1 LLHIAQLRSETGRA
15 APRDVEDLFIDLAI
29 TPPAKTSNVLGA
41 LEQSGLAS
49 RGRGR
54 GAVWS
59 LSPTGRRRLSELD
72 LASDLPTLLAE
83 ARALGSS
90 WFGGALHPLL
100 PPELAPP
107 EIATALGKFLHEHP
121 FETNVFGMTR
131 FPVTNQTELD
141 PVSSAIDV
149 ARAACDA
156 HGLEFHLASDR
167 AIVDEQWANVA
178 AHMWASK
185 YGIAF
190 FEDRQSRGVN
200 YNMTIE
206 VGAMVMT
213 GRRCALLKDKSIET
227 MPTDLVGKIYKS
239 VDLDEMGTVADALHH
254 WLRDD
259 LGLSRCSACGSV

>member
-1 LLHIAQLRSETGRA
+1 
-15 APRDVEDLFIDLAI
+15 
-29 TPPAKTSNVLGA
+29 
-41 LEQSGLAS
+41 
-49 RGRGR
+49 
-54 GAVWS
+54 
-59 LSPTGRRRLSELD
+59 
-72 LASDLPTLLAE
+72 
-83 ARALGSS
+83 
-90 WFGGALHPLL
+90 
-100 PPELAPP
+100 
-107 EIATALGKFLHEHP
+107 
-121 FETNVFGMTR
+121 MTR